1 MDSESFKKYMDKV
14 KAETTSLL
22 THILPDWTVIG
33 VHDGEEYFKTTS
45 IEEAV
50 EYATAV
56 EEAYV
61 WIKNGNWKVKLFL
74 VYGNSPGELVCD
86 WSWTKGMPKELND
99 SLDAKL
105 SEWSDKQQAAANK

>member
-1 MDSESFKKYMDKV
+1 MTEAYLKYREKV

-22 THILPDWTVIG
+22 THLLPDWTVIG

-50 EYATAV
+50 GYATAV

-61 WIKNGNWKVKLFL
+61 WIKNGNWKIKLFL
-74 VYGNSPGELVCD
+74 VYGNGPGELICD
-86 WSWTKGMPKELND
+86 YSWTKGTPKD
-99 SLDAKL
+99 ILDAFEAKIA
-105 SEWSDKQQAAANK
+105 EWSDKQQEAANK